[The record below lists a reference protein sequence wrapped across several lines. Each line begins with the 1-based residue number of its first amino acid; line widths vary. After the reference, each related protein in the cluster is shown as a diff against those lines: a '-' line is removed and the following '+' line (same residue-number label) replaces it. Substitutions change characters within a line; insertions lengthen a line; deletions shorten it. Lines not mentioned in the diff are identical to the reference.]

1 MFKTV
6 NCPFCGSPN
15 IESKIDF
22 SKKEFRLK
30 CTGYNEC
37 LAMMRI
43 TFEEAGVTDNIISFD
58 NAFAAMNRL
67 VSFWNERYHPPK
79 VRIKEASEPEVLYE
93 RHD

>member
-1 MFKTV
+1 MFKTA

-15 IESKIDF
+15 INTEIDF
-22 SKKEFRLK
+22 FKKEFRLK

-43 TFEEAGVTDNIISFD
+43 TFEEAGVTDDIVSFD

-67 VSFWNERYHPPK
+67 VSFWNERHRPPK
-79 VRIKEASEPEVLYE
+79 MRIQDVSKPEAI
-93 RHD
+93 